1 MDYDLVVDGAPTKV
15 TLDEEKIT
23 FKSHDTTSFSYQLND
38 VIGCDEI
45 VTGWFSKTD
54 VTRIWFI
61 EHGPSNY
68 FLKKCKTVCGD
79 QRKRFQQDLT
89 EKTIKYTK
97 RPKRLLV
104 LINPIGGSG
113 SAKKYFRD
121 IVQPVFKLA
130 GISLDVIFTEHAGH
144 MIDIAKTYDF
154 SNTSGVALLGGDGS
168 YHEVVNVLMRRRQEE
183 QGVDINDQN
192 ATLSPVDIPITLI
205 PTGTGCGLTEYNTG
219 CKDILT
225 SCLHVIKGRTVP
237 CHLLALYSSGKLLGF
252 GGTGCSY
259 GFMTDNLYYSDR
271 MFRWLGRIRYFVV
284 PIWLFLFKSQKNR
297 PFDAKVMCYASVT
310 ERLNSENNK
319 TEIFV
324 EDKKLLGHHSYTSDT
339 VTFKRKLWNL
349 MVFNINAMIDGKV
362 VFDVPGM
369 YVPKP
374 DTCTSFFFY
383 GDVSARAMFR
393 FLKNIVTRAP
403 MDVTNNELEAINIQ
417 GLKTEVTDSCDR
429 QEREMTLLKRLVQ
442 LDGEM
447 YQLDSP
453 SFQLWHKLNV
463 LQFFSSYR

>member
-1 MDYDLVVDGAPTKV
+1 MEYNLAVDGLQTKV
-15 TLDEEKIT
+15 TLNEEKIT
-23 FKSHDTTSFSYQLND
+23 FKSLDTTIFSYQLND

-45 VTGWFSKTD
+45 VTGWFNKTE
-54 VTRIWFI
+54 VTRVWLI
-61 EHGPSNY
+61 EHGPSNLL
-68 FLKKCKTVCGD
+68 LKKCKVVSGE

-89 EKTIKYTK
+89 EKTANETK

-104 LINPIGGSG
+104 MINTIGGSG

-121 IVQPVFKLA
+121 VVQPVFKLS
-130 GISLDVIFTEHAGH
+130 GISMDVIFTEHSGH
-144 MIDIAKTYDF
+144 MINIAKTYDF
-154 SNTSGVALLGGDGS
+154 SNTDGITILGGDGS
-168 YHEVVNVLMRRRQEE
+168 YHEVVNVLLRRRQEE

-192 ATLSPVDIPITLI
+192 ASLSPVNIPIALI

-219 CKDILT
+219 CRDVLT
-225 SCLHVIKGRTVP
+225 ACLHVIQGRTVP
-237 CHLLALYSSGKLLGF
+237 SHLLALYNNGKLLGF

-259 GFMTDNLYYSDR
+259 GFMTDILYYSDR
-271 MFRWLGRIRYFVV
+271 MFRWLGRIRYYVV
-284 PIWLFLFKSQKNR
+284 PIWMFLFKSQTNR
-297 PFDAKVMCYASVT
+297 AFDAKVTCYASVT
-310 ERLNSENNK
+310 ERLNRETNE

-324 EDKKLLGHHSYTSDT
+324 EDKKLLGHCSFTSDT
-339 VTFKRKLWNL
+339 VTFKRKFWN
-349 MVFNINAMIDGKV
+349 MMIFNINVMLDGKA
-362 VFDVPGM
+362 VFDVGGM

-383 GDVSARAMFR
+383 GDVSVRAIFR
-393 FLKNIVTRAP
+393 FFKHIAIRTP
-403 MDVTNNELEAINIQ
+403 MDVTDNELEALNVQ
-417 GLKTEVTDSCDR
+417 GMKVEVTDSYNSKDP
-429 QEREMTLLKRLVQ
+429 EMTMSKRLIQ